1 MSRMKRALED
11 YVEDT
16 MRYWFPDGVG
26 RLSKEEE
33 LLWRERAEVAVAT
46 LLDSYENKAD
56 NSK

>member
-1 MSRMKRALED
+1 MKRALED

-46 LLDSYENKAD
+46 LLDSYEKKAD